1 MAIVEI
7 TGDKDSVPL
16 RIEIPSVVIADAKDV
31 YAGRETRGIVKQ
43 AARAVAKTTEQ
54 IYEEAI
60 SMACEAAAQ
69 TARSLADIDEK
80 DRPDEFEVTFGLSL
94 GMDVDTK
101 IVSIDS
107 DAQVRIRMQW
117 NR

>member
-7 TGDKDSVPL
+7 TGDKDSVPI
-16 RIEIPSVVIADAKDV
+16 RIEIPGVVIADAKDI
-31 YAGRETRGIVKQ
+31 YTDQETRAIAKH

-69 TARSLADIDEK
+69 TARRIAAIEQK

-101 IVSIDS
+101 IVSVDAG
-107 DAQVRIRMQW
+107 AQVQIRMQW